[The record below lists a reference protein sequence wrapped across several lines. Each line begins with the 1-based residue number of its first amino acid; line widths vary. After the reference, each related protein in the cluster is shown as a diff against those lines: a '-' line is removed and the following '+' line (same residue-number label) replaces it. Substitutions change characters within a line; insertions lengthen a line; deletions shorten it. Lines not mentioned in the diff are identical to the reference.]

1 MIQDNFESIN
11 YSKRD
16 SVTYNRDGEQ
26 LEKRVEDYGSSDTL
40 VCAQDT
46 VKPATPGSAV
56 TNIDEAKEETEMDHT
71 SDRPSVAI
79 EMGIPDSNGDV
90 GQQHQRSDSTLKDY
104 CRMAAESEQ
113 QEQEQEQEANEDVK
127 G

>member
-1 MIQDNFESIN
+1 
-11 YSKRD
+11 
-16 SVTYNRDGEQ
+16 
-26 LEKRVEDYGSSDTL
+26 
-40 VCAQDT
+40 
-46 VKPATPGSAV
+46 
-56 TNIDEAKEETEMDHT
+56 MDHT